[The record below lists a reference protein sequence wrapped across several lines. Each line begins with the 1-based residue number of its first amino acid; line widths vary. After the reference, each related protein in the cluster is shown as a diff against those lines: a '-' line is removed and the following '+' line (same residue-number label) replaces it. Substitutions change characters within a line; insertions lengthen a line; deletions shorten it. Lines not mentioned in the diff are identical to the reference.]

1 MLKEYNKLLQFK
13 TLLSKLILPFS
24 IFSLGSMKL
33 KNNLHSPMTLRLSVR
48 KLNEKYMGKIQ
59 KKVIQEI
66 KVDVFLGGG
75 MEKRMRM
82 CEETTHV
89 DESMK

>member
-66 KVDVFLGGG
+66 KVDVFWGG
-75 MEKRMRM
+75 MEKRMRI
-82 CEETTHV
+82 CGETTHV